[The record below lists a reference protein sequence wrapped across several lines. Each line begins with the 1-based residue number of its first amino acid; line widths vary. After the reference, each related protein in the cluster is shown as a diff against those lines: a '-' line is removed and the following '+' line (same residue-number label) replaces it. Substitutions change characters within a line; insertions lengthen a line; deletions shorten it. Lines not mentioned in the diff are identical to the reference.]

1 MRLVG
6 AFATWLPRAVVTL
19 AAIGLLNFA
28 LIRLAP
34 GDPAAVLAGEAGAAD
49 AEYIAEIR
57 RGYGLDQPMWIQVA
71 TYLTRLATFDLGISY
86 RTQRAVKDIVF
97 ERVPATVTL
106 TASALLLAIAAGTS
120 LGILAATRAGR
131 WPDTLITSLAML
143 CYATPVFWVG
153 LLFVLVFSVHLGL
166 FPPFGMTGFV
176 RKSGLAAVL
185 DVAHHLVLPAS
196 TLALFYLAVYVRIAR
211 AATAEVL
218 GKDFVR
224 TAHAKGLGT
233 KRVLFH
239 HVVRNALLPS
249 VTFAGLQVGQL
260 LGGAVV
266 TESVFA
272 WPGIG
277 RLAFD
282 ALMQRDYNVILGVF
296 FVSSVMVVLANLLT
310 DLTVRVVD
318 PRIGRS
324 ARDAA

>member
-6 AFATWLPRAVVTL
+6 AFINWLPRAIVTL

-34 GDPAAVLAGEAGAAD
+34 GDPAAVLAGESGAAD
-49 AEYIAEIR
+49 ADYIAEIR
-57 RGYGLDQPMWIQVA
+57 KGYGLDQPMWMQVTRYVA
-71 TYLTRLATFDLGISY
+71 RLATFDLGMSY

-97 ERVPATVTL
+97 ERAPATIML
-106 TASALLLAIAAGTS
+106 TASALLLAIGAGTS

-131 WPDTLITSLAML
+131 WPDTLITSAAML

-153 LLFVLVFSVHLGL
+153 LLLVLLFSVQLGL
-166 FPPFGMTGFV
+166 LPPFGMTGFV
-176 RKSGLAAVL
+176 RTSGWAAVV
-185 DVAHHLVLPAS
+185 DVIHHLVLPVS
-196 TLALFYLAVYVRIAR
+196 TLALFHLAVYVRIAR

-218 GKDFVR
+218 GKEFVR
-224 TAHAKGLGT
+224 TAHAKGLGAN
-233 KRVLFH
+233 RVLFR

-249 VTFAGLQVGQL
+249 VTFAGLQIGQL

-266 TESVFA
+266 VESVFA

-310 DLTVRVVD
+310 DLALRVVD

-324 ARDAA
+324 ARDEA